1 LSFGIGILYAKCKF
15 TGSPAIAI
23 SELRSLIDLCG
34 LFRNFATLVAV
45 SECLHLQELHSAA
58 LHFLQA
64 LSEFFLLQILHFPHT
79 VLLSTSAISLTQWFG
94 FSSMW
99 CLQQISQKNSEQSV
113 QNA

>member
-1 LSFGIGILYAKCKF
+1 VF

-64 LSEFFLLQILHFPHT
+64 LSDVASIVEVLPYLLRKI
-79 VLLSTSAISLTQWFG
+79 
-94 FSSMW
+94 
-99 CLQQISQKNSEQSV
+99 
-113 QNA
+113 